1 MSENR
6 SSGAPP
12 SRVII
17 IGIIAAG
24 VVLLACIAAFTGVV
38 ITFLMNA
45 PW

>member
-1 MSENR
+1 MSETG

-12 SRVII
+12 SRVVI
-17 IGIIAAG
+17 IGIIVAG
-24 VVLLACIAAFTGVV
+24 VVLLACIAAFTAIL

>member
-6 SSGAPP
+6 STGTSS
-12 SRVII
+12 SRVVIV
-17 IGIIAAG
+17 GIIVVG
-24 VVLLACIAAFTGVV
+24 VVILACIAAFTAVL

>member
-6 SSGAPP
+6 STGTPP
-12 SRVII
+12 SRVVI
-17 IGIIAAG
+17 IGIVVAG
-24 VVLLACIAAFTGVV
+24 VVILACIAAATAIL